1 LMEGIPRSNLNNEMD
16 YCWAAR
22 FICKVISILYM
33 HLYNWKRNHEC
44 GVAYFDLLLKYIIW
58 QV

>member
-22 FICKVISILYM
+22 FICKLSDF
-33 HLYNWKRNHEC
+33 H
-44 GVAYFDLLLKYIIW
+44 IIYAFI
-58 QV
+58 